1 MIDTSENSI
10 FKEHCNNLAGL
21 FSSIE
26 IVVTEAKFSSFVISC
41 TYPQLVTLCLKN
53 SKHTQLK
60 NLVVATFKE
69 ISYPLSVISYPFAR
83 N

>member
-1 MIDTSENSI
+1 M
-10 FKEHCNNLAGL
+10 
-21 FSSIE
+21 
-26 IVVTEAKFSSFVISC
+26 
-41 TYPQLVTLCLKN
+41 TLCLKN

-69 ISYPLSVISYPFAR
+69 ISYPLPVISYPFAR